1 MKRMFCWLAVAALT
15 VAMVGCESKKAAETA
30 EFETAADAVKKMTAG
45 WNLGNTL
52 DAFSTDVAP
61 GSPTDAYETCWGE
74 PVAEEYLIKQFKDKG
89 FDVVRVPVTWWQHM
103 DEEGTVDSVWMA
115 RVETVVNYV
124 LDNGMYC
131 IVNVH
136 HDTGAHAD
144 SWIKADSANYEANH
158 ERFKKLWTQIAV
170 HFRDYGEKLLF
181 EGYNE
186 MLTGTTPDAEWA
198 EPKNLANLE
207 VVNKYAQD
215 FVTTVRATGGNNE
228 FRNLIVN
235 TYSGAHTPNTLAGF
249 RVPTDPNGNQ
259 NHLAVEV
266 HSYDPWDW
274 VNTENMTWT
283 ERCSKEIA
291 NMFEALDTTFIQK
304 GYPVIL
310 GEYGSNGEQEKTI
323 NATCTDAQ
331 KQEAGRQAADMTRL
345 CKQYGASGIYWMGIV
360 EFNDRKQASFK
371 WTLEQ
376 VADSIVAN
384 K

>member
-1 MKRMFCWLAVAALT
+1 MKRMNVWVLALGMMLT
-15 VAMVGCESKKAAETA
+15 LVGCEQKQATKSV
-30 EFETAADAVKKMTAG
+30 EFESAADAVKKMTAG

-52 DAFSTDVAP
+52 DAFDTDLAP
-61 GSPTDAYETCWGE
+61 GLPTDAYETCWGE
-74 PVAEEYLIKQFKDKG
+74 PVAEEFLIKQFKEKG

-103 DEEGTVDSVWMA
+103 DDEDTVDSVWMA

-124 LDNGMYC
+124 LDNDMYC
-131 IVNVH
+131 IINVH
-136 HDTGAHAD
+136 HDTGAHAA
-144 SWIKADSANYEANH
+144 SWLKADSANYEANH

-181 EGYNE
+181 EGFNE
-186 MLTGTTPDAEWA
+186 MLTGITPEAQWA
-198 EPKNLANLE
+198 EPKDLANLE
-207 VVNKYAQD
+207 VINKYAQD

-228 FRNLIVN
+228 YRNLIVN

-249 RVPTDPNGNQ
+249 RVPTDPCGNQ

-274 VNTENMTWT
+274 VNSENMTWT
-283 ERCSKEIA
+283 ERCSQELVH
-291 NMFEALDTTFIQK
+291 MFEALDTTFIQK

-310 GEYGSNGEQEKTI
+310 GEYGSNGEKEKTI
-323 NATCTDAQ
+323 NGTCTDEQ

-345 CKQYGASGIYWMGIV
+345 CKKYGASGIYWMGIV
-360 EFNDRKQASFK
+360 ERDDRKQASFK

-376 VADSIVAN
+376 VADSIIAN

>member
-1 MKRMFCWLAVAALT
+1 MFCWLAVAALM

-74 PVAEEYLIKQFKDKG
+74 PVAEEFLIKQFKDKG

-124 LDNGMYC
+124 LNNGMYC

-215 FVTTVRATGGNNE
+215 FVTTVRATGGNN
-228 FRNLIVN
+228 
-235 TYSGAHTPNTLAGF
+235 
-249 RVPTDPNGNQ
+249 
-259 NHLAVEV
+259 
-266 HSYDPWDW
+266 
-274 VNTENMTWT
+274 
-283 ERCSKEIA
+283 
-291 NMFEALDTTFIQK
+291 
-304 GYPVIL
+304 
-310 GEYGSNGEQEKTI
+310 
-323 NATCTDAQ
+323 
-331 KQEAGRQAADMTRL
+331 
-345 CKQYGASGIYWMGIV
+345 
-360 EFNDRKQASFK
+360 
-371 WTLEQ
+371 
-376 VADSIVAN
+376 
-384 K
+384 